1 MRAILPIL
9 GRHDSRAGSPK
20 PLDGRTTLMSAITQ
34 HALVRLRRPWLA
46 IITLALA
53 GCGGG
58 GDSPPA
64 PAPLP
69 SSVERQINATTTDS
83 GITAAP
89 AGAEAPHVAIT
100 PSPAVSARGKLL
112 VFLPGTQGRPTQY
125 LYILRAGA
133 SRGFHAIGLNYP
145 NQTAMGSLCQ
155 FSAEPD
161 CYWTARRVVI
171 HGGGTPVA
179 GQSAVTTADAIV
191 NRLYKLL
198 GSLHATYPSEN
209 WGQYLAGGNTV
220 DWSKVVL
227 AGHSQGGGHAGVLAK
242 EVALS
247 RAVYFSAPEDWNE
260 KADRPAPWTSSRPNV
275 TPSSQQFGFG
285 ADADTLIPNAHASAH
300 WDSLGLPRPAGGPV
314 LVDASTSP
322 YSGSRQLRT
331 ALAFNPASTAL
342 TPALKNHGVTVV
354 DTSTPLDGTGKPLFD
369 TNGVWDYLCFQ

>member
-1 MRAILPIL
+1 MRPARHVGGEHDPETGLP
-9 GRHDSRAGSPK
+9 D
-20 PLDGRTTLMSAITQ
+20 PLDYKAAIMPATPNY
-34 HALVRLRRPWLA
+34 AVTRLRQTLPA
-46 IITLALA
+46 IVVLTLA

-58 GDSPPA
+58 GDSTPA
-64 PAPLP
+64 PAPAP
-69 SSVERQINATTTDS
+69 ASIERQINATTTDTS
-83 GITAAP
+83 ITAAP

-133 SRGFHAIGLNYP
+133 RRGFHAVGLNYP
-145 NQTAMGSLCQ
+145 NQTAMGTLCQ

-161 CYWTARRVVI
+161 CYWSARRVVI

-179 GQSAVTTADAIV
+179 GQSAVTAADSIV
-191 NRLYKLL
+191 NRLGKLL
-198 GSLHATYPSEN
+198 ASLHASFPSEN
-209 WGQYLAGGNTV
+209 WGQYLTGGSTV

-242 EVALS
+242 EVSLS
-247 RAVYFSAPEDWNE
+247 RAVYFSSPEDWNE
-260 KADRPAPWTSSRPNV
+260 TTNTPAPWTSSRPNV

-285 ADADTLIPNAHASAH
+285 ADTDTLVPNMHASAH
-300 WDSLGLPRPAGGPV
+300 WDALGLPRPAGGPV
-314 LVDASTSP
+314 LVDSSTSP
-322 YSGSRQLRT
+322 YAGSRQLRT
-331 ALAFNPASTAL
+331 ALPFNPTSTAL
-342 TPALKNHGVTVV
+342 TPSLKNHGVTVV